1 MQEMGYTFVTV
12 AQYVNLIRKT
22 GRTGSGSPSDR
33 PIAVLTM
40 KQSLDLKLGQHLT
53 ITPQLQQAIR
63 LLQLSSL
70 ELQQEIQEAL
80 ENNPLLEETEDEG
93 AAREE
98 PEPGPVA
105 ETNESSG
112 DEDGDSTDTSMSGE
126 EIAVDRDAAIDDDS
140 FREEY
145 SQSEDWEEGYEART
159 ATTTRNDAE
168 DGPSDLDA
176 RNSAP
181 TTLREHLLWQMQ
193 MTPFSPGDR
202 RIAEALIDAISED
215 GYLSCGFEEI
225 QQVLGEPAVEA
236 DEIQA
241 VLHQI
246 QNFDPAGVAAR
257 DLAECLQ
264 LQLRHLDPDIPHLDE
279 ARQLATST
287 NLGLLAG
294 RDFKQL
300 KRLTR
305 LAPED
310 LQAAVQL
317 IQQLNPRPGA
327 SIASAHAGYIA
338 PDITVKKVRGVWR
351 AELTS
356 SATPRLA
363 INREYERLI
372 RRGTDSSENK
382 YLQDKLQEARW
393 FIKSLTSRNDTLLKV
408 ARAIV
413 DRQRAFFEHGPEAMK
428 PLVLH
433 DIAEIVGMHE
443 STISRVTTSKYM
455 LTPRGIFELKYF
467 FSSHVATAD
476 GGTCSAT
483 AIRSLIKKLVEAEK
497 PEKPISDSTIADIL
511 AAQGIHVARRT
522 VAKYREA
529 LNIPPSSQRKSLV

>member
-1 MQEMGYTFVTV
+1 
-12 AQYVNLIRKT
+12 
-22 GRTGSGSPSDR
+22 
-33 PIAVLTM
+33 M

-80 ENNPLLEETEDEG
+80 ENNPLLEELEDET
-93 AAREE
+93 ANREASETPVEE
-98 PEPGPVA
+98 PVTA
-105 ETNESSG
+105 ESGSDEGGEAASS
-112 DEDGDSTDTSMSGE
+112 DEQ
-126 EIAVDRDAAIDDDS
+126 AVDRDAAIEDDPQ
-140 FREEY
+140 REEPTGGND
-145 SQSEDWEEGYEART
+145 DWEDNSESLSAS
-159 ATTTRNDAE
+159 ATRNE
-168 DGPSDLDA
+168 GGDGLPDIDA

-193 MTPFSPGDR
+193 MAIFSPTDR
-202 RIAEALIDAISED
+202 RIAEAVIDAINED
-215 GYLSCGFEEI
+215 GYLTCS
-225 QQVLGEPAVEA
+225 L
-236 DEIQA
+236 DEIRQSLPAEPVVDIDEVQA
-241 VLHQI
+241 VVHQI

-257 DLAECLQ
+257 DLSECLL
-264 LQLRHLDPDIPHLDE
+264 LQMRVLPPATPHLHD
-279 ARQLATST
+279 ARRIATPE
-287 NLGLLAG
+287 NLGLLAA

-300 KRLTR
+300 KRATR
-305 LAPED
+305 LSPED
-310 LQAAVQL
+310 LQEAITL
-317 IQQLNPRPGA
+317 IQHLSPRPGG
-327 SIASAHAGYIA
+327 SVTSSQAGYIT
-338 PDITVKKVRGVWR
+338 PDITVKKFRGTWR

-356 SATPRLA
+356 SAAPRLG
-363 INREYERLI
+363 INHQYEKLI
-372 RRGTDSSENK
+372 RRGADTADNK

-393 FIKSLTSRNDTLLKV
+393 FIKSLVSRSETLLKV

-413 DRQRAFFEHGPEAMK
+413 DRQRAFFEHGAEAMK

-467 FSSHVATAD
+467 FSSHVSTAD

-483 AIRSLIKKLVEAEK
+483 AIRSLIKKMVEAEK
-497 PEKPISDSTIADIL
+497 PVKPVSDSTIAEIL
-511 AAQGIHVARRT
+511 AEQGIHVARRT

>member
-1 MQEMGYTFVTV
+1 
-12 AQYVNLIRKT
+12 
-22 GRTGSGSPSDR
+22 
-33 PIAVLTM
+33 M

-80 ENNPLLEETEDEG
+80 ENNPLLEELEDET
-93 AAREE
+93 AVREMSE
-98 PEPGPVA
+98 VPVEEA
-105 ETNESSG
+105 VTADTGG
-112 DEDGDSTDTSMSGE
+112 DDGESGE
-126 EIAVDRDAAIDDDS
+126 APASDELPVDRDAAIDDDS
-140 FREEY
+140 LRDELTGTND
-145 SQSEDWEEGYEART
+145 DWEDNSESLSAS
-159 ATTTRNDAE
+159 ATRNE
-168 DGPSDLDA
+168 GGDGLPDIDA

-193 MTPFSPGDR
+193 MAIFSPTDR
-202 RIAEALIDAISED
+202 RIAEAVIDAINED
-215 GYLSCGFEEI
+215 GYLTCSLEEI
-225 QQVLGEPAVEA
+225 RQSLPADLAVEI
-236 DEIQA
+236 DEVQA
-241 VLHQI
+241 VVHQI

-257 DLAECLQ
+257 DLSECLL
-264 LQLRHLDPDIPHLDE
+264 LQMRVLDPATPHLE
-279 ARQLATST
+279 NARRVAAPE

-300 KRLTR
+300 KRATR
-305 LAPED
+305 LSPED
-310 LQAAVQL
+310 LQEAIQL
-317 IQQLNPRPGA
+317 IQHLNPRPGG
-327 SIASAHAGYIA
+327 SVTSSHAGYIA
-338 PDITVKKVRGVWR
+338 PDITVKKIRGVWR
-351 AELTS
+351 AELTA
-356 SATPRLA
+356 SATPRLG
-363 INREYERLI
+363 INQQYEKLI
-372 RRGTDSSENK
+372 RRGADTTDNK

-393 FIKSLTSRNDTLLKV
+393 FIKSLVSRNETLLKV

-413 DRQRAFFEHGPEAMK
+413 DRQRAFLEHGAEAMK

-467 FSSHVATAD
+467 FSSHVGTAD

-497 PEKPISDSTIADIL
+497 PSKPISDSTIADIL
-511 AAQGIHVARRT
+511 AEQGIHVARRT

>member
-1 MQEMGYTFVTV
+1 
-12 AQYVNLIRKT
+12 
-22 GRTGSGSPSDR
+22 
-33 PIAVLTM
+33 M
-40 KQSLDLKLGQHLT
+40 KQSLDLKFGQHLT

-80 ENNPLLEETEDEG
+80 ENNPLLEETEEEG
-93 AAREE
+93 TARDE
-98 PEPGPVA
+98 PELAAPAHDGPEV
-105 ETNESSG
+105 SG
-112 DEDGDSTDTSMSGE
+112 EEDGDSG
-126 EIAVDRDAAIDDDS
+126 EIAAGDDQTVDRDTAIDDES
-140 FREEY
+140 FRDEMSSGAEE
-145 SQSEDWEEGYEART
+145 WEEGYEART
-159 ATTTRNDAE
+159 ASSTRT
-168 DGPSDLDA
+168 DGDGEQPDLDA

-181 TTLREHLLWQMQ
+181 TTLRGHLLWQMQ
-193 MTPFSPGDR
+193 MTPFSPNDR
-202 RIAEALIDAISED
+202 RIAEAVIDAISED
-215 GYLSCGFEEI
+215 GYLSCSFEEI
-225 QQVLGEPAVEA
+225 QEALGEPAVDA
-236 DEIQA
+236 DEVQA

-246 QNFDPAGVAAR
+246 QNFDPAGVGAR
-257 DLAECLQ
+257 DLAECLR
-264 LQLRHLDPDIPHLDE
+264 LQMRLLGADTPHLE
-279 ARQLATST
+279 HARRLATAE
-287 NLGLLAG
+287 NLALLAG

-300 KRLTR
+300 KRATHLDT
-305 LAPED
+305 ED
-310 LQAAVQL
+310 LQAAIVL
-317 IQQLNPRPGA
+317 IQGLNPRPGA
-327 SIASAHAGYIA
+327 SVTSTHAGYIA
-338 PDITVKKVRGVWR
+338 PDITVKKIRGVWR

-372 RRGTDSSENK
+372 RRGAEGADNK

-393 FIKSLTSRNDTLLKV
+393 FIKSLASRNETLLKV

-413 DRQRAFFEHGPEAMK
+413 DRQRAFFEHGAEAMK

-497 PEKPISDSTIADIL
+497 PEKPISDSTIAEIL
-511 AAQGIHVARRT
+511 ADQGIHVARRT

-529 LNIPPSSQRKSLV
+529 LHIPPSSQRKSLV

>member
-1 MQEMGYTFVTV
+1 
-12 AQYVNLIRKT
+12 
-22 GRTGSGSPSDR
+22 
-33 PIAVLTM
+33 M

-80 ENNPLLEETEDEG
+80 ENNPLLEELEEET
-93 AAREE
+93 AVREPSE
-98 PEPGPVA
+98 APVEETVTA
-105 ETNESSG
+105 ETGSDDGEGSEPPAA
-112 DEDGDSTDTSMSGE
+112 DEQ
-126 EIAVDRDAAIDDDS
+126 AVDRDAAIDDDPQ
-140 FREEY
+140 REELTG
-145 SQSEDWEEGYEART
+145 SNDDWEDNSESLSAS
-159 ATTTRNDAE
+159 ATRNE
-168 DGPSDLDA
+168 GGDGLPDIDA

-193 MTPFSPGDR
+193 MTIFSPTDR
-202 RIAEALIDAISED
+202 RIAEAVIDAINED
-215 GYLSCGFEEI
+215 GYLTCSLEEI
-225 QQVLGEPAVEA
+225 QQSLPNDLNVEI
-236 DEIQA
+236 DEVQA

-257 DLAECLQ
+257 DLSECLLLQMRVLVPSTPQ
-264 LQLRHLDPDIPHLDE
+264 LDN
-279 ARQLATST
+279 ARRVATPENLA
-287 NLGLLAG
+287 LLAS

-300 KRLTR
+300 KRNTR
-305 LAPED
+305 LSPED
-310 LQAAVQL
+310 LQEAIQL
-317 IQQLNPRPGA
+317 IQHLNPRPGG
-327 SIASAHAGYIA
+327 SVTSSHAGYIA
-338 PDITVKKVRGVWR
+338 PDITVKKIRGVWR
-351 AELTS
+351 ADLTS
-356 SATPRLA
+356 SAAPRLG
-363 INREYERLI
+363 INNQYEKLI
-372 RRGTDSSENK
+372 RRGADTPDNK

-393 FIKSLTSRNDTLLKV
+393 FIKSLVSRNETLLKV

-413 DRQRAFFEHGPEAMK
+413 DRQRAFFEHGAEAMK

-443 STISRVTTSKYM
+443 STISRVTTNKYM

-467 FSSHVATAD
+467 FSSHVGTAD

-497 PEKPISDSTIADIL
+497 PSKPISDSTIADIL
-511 AAQGIHVARRT
+511 AEQGIHVARRT